1 MMKRRIQRLTVVF
14 AGATGILGLLQTAAH
29 ARLSANHC
37 EPLR

>member
-1 MMKRRIQRLTVVF
+1 MKRRIQRILVVV
-14 AGATGILGLLQTAAH
+14 AGATGVLGLLQTAAQ